1 MRGIDLR
8 GVFGVWECLI
18 LCQRGL
24 GGVFR
29 VWVGL
34 ILCQRGLGGFK
45 LQFKNRFLFGLK
57 KVEGFGLGI
66 WPAEG
71 TSLCLGLLK
80 SMGFGFE
87 AWPTEGSTSITLD
100 QLIPHLP

>member
-1 MRGIDLR
+1 MGRSDIVSEG
-8 GVFGVWECLI
+8 WE
-18 LCQRGL
+18 GL
-24 GGVFR
+24 GFH
-29 VWVGL
+29 L
-34 ILCQRGLGGFK
+34 K
-45 LQFKNRFLFGLK
+45 TRFCLGLK
-57 KVEGFGLGI
+57 RLKGSGLGI